1 MQGKSKK
8 AGKQQNKDDQ
18 TTSRRRGKNNEED
31 ELNIEDEDES
41 TAMFTGQ
48 PQLIQGKMKI

>member
-18 TTSRRRGKNNEED
+18 TANRRRGKNNEED

-48 PQLIQGKMKI
+48 PQLIQGTMKI